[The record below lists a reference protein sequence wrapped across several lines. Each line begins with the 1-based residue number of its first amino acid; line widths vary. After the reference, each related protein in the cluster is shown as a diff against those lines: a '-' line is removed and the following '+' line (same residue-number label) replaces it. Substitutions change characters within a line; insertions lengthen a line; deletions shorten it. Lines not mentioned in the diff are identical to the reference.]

1 METRIHTVVN
11 PNFGKTNPR
20 VSCWFTSY
28 SLCFTLLYSP
38 KLVFGIFVIYLVVS
52 VFGVQGIEL
61 LSKILSLAYTP
72 SGLQYKRKFRGES
85 LPGKPGGTSFGQYAY
100 SAAQALVQR
109 LRRFSRDSGLSR
121 NSGGK
126 SGVSGPY

>member
-1 METRIHTVVN
+1 
-11 PNFGKTNPR
+11 
-20 VSCWFTSY
+20 
-28 SLCFTLLYSP
+28 
-38 KLVFGIFVIYLVVS
+38 
-52 VFGVQGIEL
+52 VQGLEL

-109 LRRFSRDSGLSR
+109 LRSFPEIPDFLETPEESPEYPDPIDKIVLSGDFSGLAYSLPLGDIKTL
-121 NSGGK
+121 SP
-126 SGVSGPY
+126 SQVEFF